1 MQISSSGFEMRSLKS
16 RTGVS
21 CGSTA
26 VAAARCGLLLHL
38 LCGWYSDAA
47 WEGGGGG
54 GGRGQGKKWCTKGTE
69 VTKRGDAWGGGGGR
83 WDTQTGKQIVYTRN
97 RSN

>member
-1 MQISSSGFEMRSLKS
+1 MRSLKS

-47 WEGGGGG
+47 WEGGGGMG
-54 GGRGQGKKWCTKGTE
+54 
-69 VTKRGDAWGGGGGR
+69 
-83 WDTQTGKQIVYTRN
+83 YTDRETN
-97 RSN
+97 SVHKEQK